1 MALHLMAFLASILVV
16 TILGAGSLAWW
27 LCLSAGA
34 LFALTQVGRL
44 YLRELRCEICART
57 ARRRGPRFMV

>member
-1 MALHLMAFLASILVV
+1 MALHLLAFPALILVV

-27 LCLSAGA
+27 LCLFVGA
-34 LFALTQVGRL
+34 LFALSQVGRL

-57 ARRRGPRFMV
+57 ARRRGPRFRV